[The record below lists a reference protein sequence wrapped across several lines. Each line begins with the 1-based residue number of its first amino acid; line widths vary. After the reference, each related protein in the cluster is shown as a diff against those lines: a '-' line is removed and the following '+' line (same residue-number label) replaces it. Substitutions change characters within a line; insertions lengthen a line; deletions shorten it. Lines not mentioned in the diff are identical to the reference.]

1 MNTTN
6 TAAKAPKASK
16 PQGVR
21 QIMSN
26 VHIWTGL
33 LVGWILYAMFL
44 TGTVSYFREELS
56 AYMRPELRSVAERPA
71 PAVAQDM
78 LNTIVEQTPDSPLVL
93 MTLPTQRNPLA
104 SAFWR
109 DPTGPEAGRPAFARA
124 IFDPETG
131 QKLSIRET
139 EGGDFFFAFHFNLH
153 YMSPLWGRWIAGL
166 AAMFML
172 VAIVSGVITHKKIF
186 IDFFTFRWGKGQRSW
201 LDAHNAL
208 SVLGLPFHFMITWS
222 GLITLMLLYMPWGM
236 QQLPTMQDRAAVN
249 QEMRFFLPAGQASG
263 TPATLVPIQDL
274 VQQAEERWGKNS
286 VGSIQVNLAQDS
298 NARVAVARQQAQRIS
313 VTPHY
318 LLFDGVSGEL
328 LSVKESSGAA
338 ATTQGVLYGLHLG
351 RFADIATRWF
361 YFLVSLAGTAMV
373 GTGLVLWTV
382 KRRSKLPNPGKP
394 YLGFALVERLNIA
407 SIAGLSVAATGFL
420 WMNRLLPLDMANR
433 ANWEVHGFFILWG
446 LSLLW
451 SCLRPA
457 RRAWLE
463 LLWLAT
469 FLLAALP
476 ILNFFLTD
484 RHLFASLAAGDW
496 LFASFDLSLWVFA
509 ALHAYMARRVA
520 RHRTKTKAAPKAK
533 PPGTKPAVSPTSS
546 KALQGNAA
554 ITQGQES

>member
-1 MNTTN
+1 MNPN
-6 TAAKAPKASK
+6 PSPAKRPPVSK

-56 AYMRPELRSVAERPA
+56 SYMRPELQRIAEQPASQVAQNMLDTI
-71 PAVAQDM
+71 VAQD
-78 LNTIVEQTPDSPLVL
+78 PDSPLVL
-93 MTLPTQRNPLA
+93 MSLPTSRNPLG

-109 DPTGPEAGRPAFARA
+109 TPPGSDASRPAFDRA
-124 IFDPETG
+124 IFNPETG
-131 QKLSIRET
+131 QKLTIRDT

-166 AAMFML
+166 SAMFML
-172 VAIVSGVITHKKIF
+172 IAIVSGVITHKKIF

-208 SVLGLPFHFMITWS
+208 SVFGLPFHFMITWS
-222 GLITLMLLYMPWGM
+222 GLITLMLLYMPWGI
-236 QQLPTMQDRAAVN
+236 QQLPNMQDRAAVN
-249 QEMRFFLPAGQASG
+249 SEMRFFLPAGQPSG
-263 TPATLVPIQDL
+263 APATLVPISDL
-274 VQQAEERWGKNS
+274 VQQAEARWGKDS
-286 VGSIQVNLAQDS
+286 VGSVQVNLANDS

-313 VTPHY
+313 ITPQY

-328 LSVKESSGAA
+328 ISTKESSGPA

-382 KRRSKLPNPGKP
+382 KRRSKLADPGKP
-394 YLGFALVERLNIA
+394 YFGFALVERLNIA
-407 SIAGLSVAATGFL
+407 SIAGLSVAVTGFL
-420 WMNRLLPLDMANR
+420 WLNRLLPLDMAQR
-433 ANWEVHGFFILWG
+433 AAWEVHGFFIIWAG
-446 LSLLW
+446 TLLW
-451 SCLRPA
+451 ACLRPA
-457 RRAWLE
+457 KRAWQE

-469 FLLAALP
+469 AVLAALP
-476 ILNFFLTD
+476 ILNMFLTD
-484 RHLFASLAAGDW
+484 RHLLASLQNGDW

-509 ALHAYMARRVA
+509 VLHAYMARRVT
-520 RHRTKTKAAPKAK
+520 RHKPKGKNTAKAPPAKAAPKAK
-533 PPGTKPAVSPTSS
+533 PGSAVPLS
-546 KALQGNAA
+546 G
-554 ITQGQES
+554 TQGDAA

>member
-1 MNTTN
+1 MSPVSTP
-6 TAAKAPKASK
+6 AKRPPVSK

-56 AYMRPELRSVAERPA
+56 SYMRPELQRIAEQPA
-71 PAVAQDM
+71 AQVAQNM
-78 LNTIVEQTPDSPLVL
+78 LNTIVAQDPDSPLVL
-93 MTLPTQRNPLA
+93 MSLPTSRNPLG

-109 DPTGPEAGRPAFARA
+109 TPPGSDASRPAFERA
-124 IFDPETG
+124 IFNPETG
-131 QKLSIRET
+131 QKLTIRDT

-166 AAMFML
+166 SAMFML
-172 VAIVSGVITHKKIF
+172 IAIVSGVITHKKIF

-208 SVLGLPFHFMITWS
+208 SVFGLPFHFMITWS

-236 QQLPTMQDRAAVN
+236 QQLPDMQDRAAVN
-249 QEMRFFLPAGQASG
+249 SEMRFFLPAGQPSG
-263 TPATLVPIQDL
+263 TPATLVPISDL
-274 VQQAEERWGKNS
+274 VQQAEARWGKDS
-286 VGSIQVNLAQDS
+286 VGSVQVNLANDS
-298 NARVAVARQQAQRIS
+298 NARVAIARQQAQRIS
-313 VTPHY
+313 ITPQY

-328 LSVKESSGAA
+328 ISAKESSGPA

-351 RFADIATRWF
+351 RFADIVTRWF

-382 KRRSKLPNPGKP
+382 KRRSKLADPGKP
-394 YLGFALVERLNIA
+394 YFGFALVERLNIA
-407 SIAGLSVAATGFL
+407 SIAGLSVAVTGFL
-420 WMNRLLPLDMANR
+420 WLNRLLPLDMAQR
-433 ANWEVHGFFILWG
+433 AAWEVHGFFIIWAS
-446 LSLLW
+446 SLFW

-457 RRAWLE
+457 KRAWQE

-469 FLLAALP
+469 ALLSALP
-476 ILNFFLTD
+476 ILNMFLTD
-484 RHLFASLAAGDW
+484 QHLLASLQNGDW

-509 ALHAYMARRVA
+509 VLHAYMARRVT
-520 RHRTKTKAAPKAK
+520 RHKPKGKNEAKAPPAKAAPKAK
-533 PPGTKPAVSPTSS
+533 PSSAMSLPGT
-546 KALQGNAA
+546 QGDTA
-554 ITQGQES
+554 

>member
-1 MNTTN
+1 MNSSP
-6 TAAKAPKASK
+6 AKRPPASK

-56 AYMRPELRSVAERPA
+56 SYMRPELQRITGQPAAQVAQNMLDTI
-71 PAVAQDM
+71 VAQD
-78 LNTIVEQTPDSPLVL
+78 PDSPLVL
-93 MTLPTQRNPLA
+93 MSLPTSRNPLG

-109 DPTGPEAGRPAFARA
+109 TPPGSDASRPAFDRA
-124 IFDPETG
+124 IFNPETG
-131 QKLSIRET
+131 QKLTIRDT

-166 AAMFML
+166 SAMFML
-172 VAIVSGVITHKKIF
+172 IAIVSGVITHKKIF

-208 SVLGLPFHFMITWS
+208 SVFGLPFHFMITWS

-236 QQLPTMQDRAAVN
+236 QQLPNMLDRAAVN
-249 QEMRFFLPAGQASG
+249 SEMRFFLPAGQPSG
-263 TPATLVPIQDL
+263 APATLVPISDL
-274 VQQAEERWGKNS
+274 VQQAEARWGKDS
-286 VGSIQVNLAQDS
+286 VGSVQVNLANDS

-313 VTPHY
+313 ITPQY

-328 LSVKESSGAA
+328 ISAKESSGPA

-382 KRRSKLPNPGKP
+382 KRRSKLADPGKP
-394 YLGFALVERLNIA
+394 YFGFALVERLNIA
-407 SIAGLSVAATGFL
+407 SIAGLSVAVTGFL
-420 WMNRLLPLDMANR
+420 WLNRLLPLDMAQR
-433 ANWEVHGFFILWG
+433 AVWEVHGFFIIWAG
-446 LSLLW
+446 TLLW
-451 SCLRPA
+451 ACLRPA
-457 RRAWLE
+457 KRAWQE

-469 FLLAALP
+469 ALLAALP
-476 ILNFFLTD
+476 ILNMFLTD
-484 RHLFASLAAGDW
+484 RHLLASLQNGDW

-509 ALHAYMARRVA
+509 MLHAYMARRVT
-520 RHRTKTKAAPKAK
+520 RHKPKGKNTAKAPPAKAAPTAK
-533 PPGTKPAVSPTSS
+533 PGSAVPLS
-546 KALQGNAA
+546 G
-554 ITQGQES
+554 TQGDAA

>member
-1 MNTTN
+1 MNPSPSP
-6 TAAKAPKASK
+6 AKRPPVSK

-56 AYMRPELRSVAERPA
+56 SYMRPELQRIAEQPAAQVAQNMLDTI
-71 PAVAQDM
+71 VAQD
-78 LNTIVEQTPDSPLVL
+78 PDSPLVL
-93 MTLPTQRNPLA
+93 MSLPTSRNPLG

-109 DPTGPEAGRPAFARA
+109 TPPGSDASRPAFDRA
-124 IFDPETG
+124 IFNPETG
-131 QKLSIRET
+131 QKLTIRDT

-166 AAMFML
+166 SAMFML
-172 VAIVSGVITHKKIF
+172 IAIVSGVITHKKIF

-208 SVLGLPFHFMITWS
+208 SVFGLPFHFMITWS

-236 QQLPTMQDRAAVN
+236 QQLPNMQDRAAVN
-249 QEMRFFLPAGQASG
+249 SEMRFFLPAGQPSG
-263 TPATLVPIQDL
+263 TPATLVPISDL
-274 VQQAEERWGKNS
+274 VQQAEARWGKDS
-286 VGSIQVNLAQDS
+286 VGSVQVNLANDS

-313 VTPHY
+313 ITPQY

-328 LSVKESSGAA
+328 ISAKESSGPA

-382 KRRSKLPNPGKP
+382 KRRSKLADPGKP
-394 YLGFALVERLNIA
+394 YFGFALVERLNIA
-407 SIAGLSVAATGFL
+407 SIAGLSVAVTGFL
-420 WMNRLLPLDMANR
+420 WLNRLLPLDMAQR
-433 ANWEVHGFFILWG
+433 AAWEVHGFFIIWAG
-446 LSLLW
+446 TLLW

-457 RRAWLE
+457 KRAWQE

-469 FLLAALP
+469 AVLAALP
-476 ILNFFLTD
+476 ILNMFLTD
-484 RHLFASLAAGDW
+484 RHLLASLQNGDW

-509 ALHAYMARRVA
+509 VLHAYMARHVT
-520 RHRTKTKAAPKAK
+520 RHKPKGKNTAKAPPAKAAPKAK
-533 PPGTKPAVSPTSS
+533 PGSAVSLPGT
-546 KALQGNAA
+546 QGDAA
-554 ITQGQES
+554 

>member
-1 MNTTN
+1 MNSSP
-6 TAAKAPKASK
+6 AKRPPASK

-56 AYMRPELRSVAERPA
+56 SYMRPELQRITGQPAAQVAQNMLDTI
-71 PAVAQDM
+71 VAQD
-78 LNTIVEQTPDSPLVL
+78 PDSPLVL
-93 MTLPTQRNPLA
+93 MSLPTSRNPLG

-109 DPTGPEAGRPAFARA
+109 TPPGSDASRPAFDRA
-124 IFDPETG
+124 IFNPETG
-131 QKLSIRET
+131 QKLTIRDT

-166 AAMFML
+166 SAMFML
-172 VAIVSGVITHKKIF
+172 IAIVSGVITHKKIF

-208 SVLGLPFHFMITWS
+208 SVFGLPFHFMITWS

-236 QQLPTMQDRAAVN
+236 QQLPNMLDRAAVN
-249 QEMRFFLPAGQASG
+249 SEMRFFLPAGQPSG
-263 TPATLVPIQDL
+263 APATLVPISDL
-274 VQQAEERWGKNS
+274 VQQAEARWGKDS
-286 VGSIQVNLAQDS
+286 VGSVQVNLANDS

-313 VTPHY
+313 ITPQY

-328 LSVKESSGAA
+328 ISAKESSGPA

-382 KRRSKLPNPGKP
+382 KRRSKLADPGKP
-394 YLGFALVERLNIA
+394 YFGFALVERLNIA
-407 SIAGLSVAATGFL
+407 SIAGLSVAVTGFL
-420 WMNRLLPLDMANR
+420 WLNRLLPLDMAQR
-433 ANWEVHGFFILWG
+433 AVWEVHGFFIIWAG
-446 LSLLW
+446 TLLW
-451 SCLRPA
+451 ACLRPA
-457 RRAWLE
+457 KRAWQE

-469 FLLAALP
+469 ALLAALP
-476 ILNFFLTD
+476 ILNMFLTD
-484 RHLFASLAAGDW
+484 RHLLASLQNGDW

-509 ALHAYMARRVA
+509 MLHAYMARRVT
-520 RHRTKTKAAPKAK
+520 RHKPKGKNTAKAPPAKAAPKAK
-533 PPGTKPAVSPTSS
+533 PGSAVPLS
-546 KALQGNAA
+546 G
-554 ITQGQES
+554 TQGDAA

>member
-1 MNTTN
+1 MNSSP
-6 TAAKAPKASK
+6 AKRPPASK

-56 AYMRPELRSVAERPA
+56 SYMRPELQRITEQPAAQVAQNMLDTI
-71 PAVAQDM
+71 VAQD
-78 LNTIVEQTPDSPLVL
+78 PDSPLVL
-93 MTLPTQRNPLA
+93 MSLPTSRNPLG

-109 DPTGPEAGRPAFARA
+109 TPPGSDASRPAFDRA
-124 IFDPETG
+124 IFNPETE
-131 QKLSIRET
+131 QKLTIRDT

-166 AAMFML
+166 SAMFML
-172 VAIVSGVITHKKIF
+172 IAIVSGVITHKKIF

-208 SVLGLPFHFMITWS
+208 SVFGLPFHFMITWS
-222 GLITLMLLYMPWGM
+222 GLITLMLLYVPWGM
-236 QQLPTMQDRAAVN
+236 QQLPNMQDRAAVN
-249 QEMRFFLPAGQASG
+249 SEMRFFLPAGQPSG
-263 TPATLVPIQDL
+263 TPATLVPISDL
-274 VQQAEERWGKNS
+274 VQQAEARWGKDS
-286 VGSIQVNLAQDS
+286 VGSVQVNLANDS

-313 VTPHY
+313 ITPQY

-328 LSVKESSGAA
+328 ISAKESSGPA

-382 KRRSKLPNPGKP
+382 KRRSKLADPDKP
-394 YLGFALVERLNIA
+394 YFGFALVERLNIA
-407 SIAGLSVAATGFL
+407 SIAGLSVAVTGFL
-420 WMNRLLPLDMANR
+420 WLNRLLPLDMAQR
-433 ANWEVHGFFILWG
+433 AAWEVHGFFIIWAG
-446 LSLLW
+446 TLLW
-451 SCLRPA
+451 ACLRPA
-457 RRAWLE
+457 KRAWQE

-469 FLLAALP
+469 AVLAALP
-476 ILNFFLTD
+476 ILNMFLTD
-484 RHLFASLAAGDW
+484 RHLLASLQNGDW

-509 ALHAYMARRVA
+509 VLHAYMARRVT
-520 RHRTKTKAAPKAK
+520 RHKPKGKNTAKAPPAKAAPKAK
-533 PPGTKPAVSPTSS
+533 PGSAVPLS
-546 KALQGNAA
+546 G
-554 ITQGQES
+554 TQGDAA

>member
-1 MNTTN
+1 MTD
-6 TAAKAPKASK
+6 TATSAKRPKVSK

-56 AYMRPELRSVAERPA
+56 SYMRPELNLMVEQPAEQ
-71 PAVAQDM
+71 VAQSVLD
-78 LNTIVEQTPDSPLVL
+78 TIIAQDPGSPLVL
-93 MTLPTQRNPLA
+93 MTLPTSRNPLA

-109 DPTGPEAGRPAFARA
+109 TPPGSDAHRPAFDRA
-124 IFDPETG
+124 IFDPASG
-131 QKLSIRET
+131 QKLSIRDT

-166 AAMFML
+166 SAMFML
-172 VAIVSGVITHKKIF
+172 IAIVSGVITHKKIF

-208 SVLGLPFHFMITWS
+208 SVFGLPFHFMITWS

-236 QQLPTMQDRAAVN
+236 QQLPNIEDRAAVN
-249 QEMRFFLPAGQASG
+249 SEMRFFLPAGQPSG
-263 TPATLVPIQDL
+263 TPATLVPISDL

-286 VGSIQVNLAQDS
+286 VGSVQVNLANDS

-313 VTPHY
+313 ITPQY

-328 LSVKESSGAA
+328 ISAKESSGPAA
-338 ATTQGVLYGLHLG
+338 STQGVLYGLHLG

-361 YFLVSLAGTAMV
+361 YFLISLAGTAMV

-382 KRRSKLPNPGKP
+382 KRRSKLADPSKP
-394 YLGFALVERLNIA
+394 YFGFAMVERLNIA
-407 SIAGLSVAATGFL
+407 SIAGLSVAVTGFL
-420 WMNRLLPLDMANR
+420 WLNRLLPLDMAQR
-433 ANWEVHGFFILWG
+433 AQWEVHGFFIVWAIT
-446 LSLLW
+446 LLW
-451 SCLRPA
+451 TCLRPA

-469 FLLAALP
+469 LLLAALP
-476 ILNFFLTD
+476 ILNIFLTD
-484 RHLFASLAAGDW
+484 RHLFNSLQSRDW
-496 LFASFDLSLWVFA
+496 LFASFDISLWVFA
-509 ALHAYMARRVA
+509 VLHAYMARRVT
-520 RHRTKTKAAPKAK
+520 RHKAKNKAAAKTASNKAAPRAK
-533 PPGTKPAVSPTSS
+533 PNTPSQPDTPDK
-546 KALQGNAA
+546 
-554 ITQGQES
+554 QGQEP